1 MIERPFVDTNILIY
15 AHDRADAK
23 KQRIAKELVRKLWE
37 RSQPPTIS
45 IQVLQEFYVNLRKF
59 VNIEQISEIIE
70 IYKEWTIIENTL
82 ATFEKAIEI
91 QKKSKLS
98 FWDSSILSAAVIGK
112 ANILYSEDLNHGQMI
127 QGIRIMNPFL

>member
-15 AHDRADAK
+15 AHDRAEAK
-23 KQRIAKELVRKLWE
+23 KQRIAKELVRKLWD
-37 RSQPPTIS
+37 RSQPPIIS

-112 ANILYSEDLNHGQMI
+112 ANILYSEDFNHGQMM

>member
-15 AHDRADAK
+15 AHDRAEAK
-23 KQRIAKELVRKLWE
+23 KQRIAKELVRKLWD
-37 RSQPPTIS
+37 RSQPPIIS

-112 ANILYSEDLNHGQMI
+112 ANILYSEDFNHGQMI
-127 QGIRIMNPFL
+127 QGFRIINPFL